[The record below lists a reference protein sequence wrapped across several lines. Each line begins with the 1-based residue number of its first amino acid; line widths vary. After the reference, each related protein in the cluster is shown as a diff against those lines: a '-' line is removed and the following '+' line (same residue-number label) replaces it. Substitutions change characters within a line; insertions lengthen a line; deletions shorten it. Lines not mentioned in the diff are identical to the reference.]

1 LNFFNNLNI
10 SISNKNYNWI
20 KYTYVTL
27 VVLMPVIYIQ
37 YYFFKKF
44 YAKFCL
50 INIFY
55 ENNFESKLYILSST
69 IILLCYFLASNFI
82 YREIFFLGLIPLL
95 LKGEKYSNNKSFFSF
110 YYYILSFKFIL
121 TTLLIYI
128 SRNKILPNLEGLFV
142 ILKHSIDFY
151 IVSIVTLTYILYVKN
166 FIKNK
171 YEEISSKG

>member
-1 LNFFNNLNI
+1 
-10 SISNKNYNWI
+10 
-20 KYTYVTL
+20 
-27 VVLMPVIYIQ
+27 
-37 YYFFKKF
+37 
-44 YAKFCL
+44 
-50 INIFY
+50 
-55 ENNFESKLYILSST
+55 
-69 IILLCYFLASNFI
+69 
-82 YREIFFLGLIPLL
+82 LL

>member
-1 LNFFNNLNI
+1 
-10 SISNKNYNWI
+10 
-20 KYTYVTL
+20 
-27 VVLMPVIYIQ
+27 M
-37 YYFFKKF
+37 
-44 YAKFCL
+44 